1 MNKSTR
7 VAKVAEITDRSE
19 NKMSNAEVQLPRE
32 SRKALVDLLDERI
45 AQSALEQS
53 IKREKIKD

>member
-53 IKREKIKD
+53 IRREKIKD

>member
-7 VAKVAEITDRSE
+7 VAKVAKITDRSE
-19 NKMSNAEVQLPRE
+19 NKMSNAEVQLARE
-32 SRKALVDLLDERI
+32 SRKTLVDLLDERI

-53 IKREKIKD
+53 IRREKIKD

>member
-1 MNKSTR
+1 MNQSTR

-19 NKMSNAEVQLPRE
+19 SKMSNAEVQLPRE

-53 IKREKIKD
+53 IRREKIKD

>member
-7 VAKVAEITDRSE
+7 VAKVAKITDRSE

-53 IKREKIKD
+53 IRREKIKD

>member
-7 VAKVAEITDRSE
+7 AAKVAEITDRSE

-53 IKREKIKD
+53 IRREKIKD

>member
-7 VAKVAEITDRSE
+7 VAKVAKITDRSE

-32 SRKALVDLLDERI
+32 SRKTLVDLLDERI

-53 IKREKIKD
+53 IRREKIKD